1 MTDLE
6 IKNLIEKIDV
16 EKSPANLRKLL
27 IDYHPYDLA
36 TIFKELSEQSRKLF
50 YSTFDEKEL
59 ADIFE
64 YLDEEDAVKYLQEMN
79 LQKASSVIN
88 EMEPDDAADVMSAME
103 DDNMQSYLA
112 EMPKEDAQ
120 ELGELVK
127 YDDDTAGSVMSTN
140 YVELSTK
147 MDVKDAMKH
156 LISVANELEIID
168 PLFICENDILKGYID
183 LKDLIIARSP
193 NKMEDIM
200 NPNVISCE
208 VNDDIGM
215 IIKKIK
221 DYDINAIPVTD
232 NGKLVGI
239 VTVDDA
245 IDEAIEDI
253 KDDYSK
259 MVGVTSDIDETTNIF
274 KNMLKR
280 LPWLICLLVAS
291 LLISNITSTF
301 EEVIVQV
308 TIFAFFQSLVFD
320 MAGNAGTQS
329 LAVTVRSISKHEM
342 DTKKGVFKHLGKELL
357 TAVITSV
364 ILGILTFG
372 MCYLYLLI
380 KNDKTVVYWLVS
392 LIISGSLMISLLVT
406 EMLGAIIPLFFYKIK
421 VDPAVASGPLI
432 TTLSD
437 TISIVIYFGLA
448 SLLLSHIMVGGWS
461 KWKKRIYNKLLN

>member
-215 IIKKIK
+215 VIKKIK

-448 SLLLSHIMVGGWS
+448 SLLLSHIMVGG
-461 KWKKRIYNKLLN
+461 